1 MATIHI
7 VPSTRQTYSSTWLS
21 TSSRHTTSLLSTSAS
36 EPATTAFNAIQRL
49 QHRNEAET
57 RQLNHCNLGR
67 VALIFQLKKKRRYV
81 FTADPPPN
89 LPSSL
94 QSRQGIVSLVTVPI
108 AWCQSLVAET
118 QRLYQSVLRLLVLYV
133 RLGRRS
139 QKRNRRQAVP
149 SGLLPSP
156 KPDIRNQEPQHRYN
170 LWLSATKP
178 WCNRNSH
185 QGDNS
190 RPRPQA
196 VYSHRK
202 VGRMISCGNMPTLF
216 GNHDGKSGEDPRD
229 PLQLLDFRLLC
240 ACRSLANEWN
250 R

>member
-1 MATIHI
+1 MAIIHI

-57 RQLNHCNLGR
+57 RQLNHCNLRR

-89 LPSSL
+89 LPSNL

-139 QKRNRRQAVP
+139 PRGCSR
-149 SGLLPSP
+149 LPSLTYGTRS
-156 KPDIRNQEPQHRYN
+156 RNTDTTSGSPQP
-170 LWLSATKP
+170 SPGATGTVTRETIP
-178 WCNRNSH
+178 
-185 QGDNS
+185 GLD
-190 RPRPQA
+190 
-196 VYSHRK
+196 RK
-202 VGRMISCGNMPTLF
+202 LFTLTGRLG
-216 GNHDGKSGEDPRD
+216 G
-229 PLQLLDFRLLC
+229 
-240 ACRSLANEWN
+240 
-250 R
+250 